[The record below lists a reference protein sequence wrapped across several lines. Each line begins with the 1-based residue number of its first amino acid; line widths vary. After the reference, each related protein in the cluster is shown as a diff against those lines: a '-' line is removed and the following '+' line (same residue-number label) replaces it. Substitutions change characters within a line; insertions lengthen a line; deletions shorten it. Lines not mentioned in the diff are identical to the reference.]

1 MSPSLWWA
9 SFISIDCLSATI
21 EKVSSNH
28 CHELS
33 VCVCVCLSVCLSVCV
48 CVCLSVCLSVCL
60 CVCVIVT
67 FGWDSESSFLGVC
80 SGVHTSSVGDESV
93 TGKFVSMAGALLG
106 FVGGVTGKMRVGK

>member
-9 SFISIDCLSATI
+9 SFVLTDCLSAMI
-21 EKVSSNH
+21 EKVFSNH

-33 VCVCVCLSVCLSVCV
+33 VCVCVCVYVCV
-48 CVCLSVCLSVCL
+48 

-67 FGWDSESSFLGVC
+67 FGWDSESSFLGIC
-80 SGVHTSSVGDESV
+80 SGVRTSSVGDESV
-93 TGKFVSMAGALLG
+93 TGKFGSMAGALLG

>member
-1 MSPSLWWA
+1 M
-9 SFISIDCLSATI
+9 I

-33 VCVCVCLSVCLSVCV
+33 VCVCVYVCV
-48 CVCLSVCLSVCL
+48 

-80 SGVHTSSVGDESV
+80 SGVRTSSVGNESV
-93 TGKFVSMAGALLG
+93 TGKFGSMAGALLG

>member
-9 SFISIDCLSATI
+9 SFVLIDCLSAMI
-21 EKVSSNH
+21 EKVSCNH

-33 VCVCVCLSVCLSVCV
+33 VSVCLSVCV
-48 CVCLSVCLSVCL
+48 CVC
-60 CVCVIVT
+60 VIIT

-80 SGVHTSSVGDESV
+80 SGVRTSSVGDEYV
-93 TGKFVSMAGALLG
+93 TGKFGSMAGALLG